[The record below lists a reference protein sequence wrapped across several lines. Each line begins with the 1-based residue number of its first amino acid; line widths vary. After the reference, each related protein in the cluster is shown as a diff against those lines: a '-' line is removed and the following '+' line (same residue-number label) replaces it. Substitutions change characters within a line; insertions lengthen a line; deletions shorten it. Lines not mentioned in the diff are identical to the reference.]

1 MFESD
6 QQLYELIF
14 CAYTAK
20 EEEQWR
26 NGIQENTTMGKVYK
40 ISCLSITS
48 FEHSI
53 LHLDIKTLGLVLGQ
67 PGTLMRRQSIQRA
80 ATLNSRKNGCQ
91 VIIKNTNA
99 AKDRGETPLAAPDSV
114 GRSQSLLLTNE
125 VPILAPKRADR
136 QRMEQ
141 SMANVW
147 TREQL
152 PYPGM
157 LGRRKGSLIT
167 SATSVMRKLSRASTT
182 TTSTTNSVVRSVSCS
197 SISEHNPHPA
207 HNADSRIPQTDGACS
222 PTPEDRHT
230 SESEGNCPKHRQYS
244 AKKPQ
249 RMTTQG
255 VKGQNQ
261 RAAAQKIRTKNV
273 AKLRKDSD
281 STKGQQSRE
290 VSGASTILAGEV
302 SIEMEQ
308 AKGKLR
314 KPKTLFKAFSTQGIR
329 GWFH

>member
-1 MFESD
+1 
-6 QQLYELIF
+6 
-14 CAYTAK
+14 
-20 EEEQWR
+20 
-26 NGIQENTTMGKVYK
+26 MGKVYK

-53 LHLDIKTLGLVLGQ
+53 LHLDVKTLGPVLGQ

-80 ATLNSRKNGCQ
+80 ATLNSWKNGCQ

-136 QRMEQ
+136 QQMEQ

-167 SATSVMRKLSRASTT
+167 SAMRKLSRASTT

-197 SISEHNPHPA
+197 RISEHNPHPA

-230 SESEGNCPKHRQYS
+230 SESEGSCPKRQYS
-244 AKKPQ
+244 AKKN
-249 RMTTQG
+249 R
-255 VKGQNQ
+255 
-261 RAAAQKIRTKNV
+261 
-273 AKLRKDSD
+273 
-281 STKGQQSRE
+281 
-290 VSGASTILAGEV
+290 SG
-302 SIEMEQ
+302 
-308 AKGKLR
+308 
-314 KPKTLFKAFSTQGIR
+314 
-329 GWFH
+329 